1 MDPDIRAA
9 KIHPGKREPRPR
21 RSILR
26 CLPLSAA
33 LGLSAAVLLSAPASA
48 QTESFAGRYAFHS
61 LDVKSG
67 APVRTLSGFADS
79 RRLSDG
85 TYQISMLVIQYDQT
99 NGDQTQGLA
108 LQSCVGRPSDRD
120 LVITCRVEDTSF
132 DSYSPDN
139 FVISADGSSGLWS
152 GQISSSGD
160 TEVLFFS
167 IAAAFGSSP
176 E

>member
-99 NGDQTQGLA
+99 NGVQDQGLA
-108 LQSCVGRPSDRD
+108 VQSCVGRPSYGD
-120 LVITCRVEDTSF
+120 LVITCSVDGTTF

-139 FVISADGSSGLWS
+139 FVIRAEGSGLWS

-160 TEVLFFS
+160 TDVLFFS
-167 IAAAFGSSP
+167 IAAAFSSSP
-176 E
+176 K